1 MPVGGSVQEPDPR
14 TVEAARRGDIA
25 AFEEIVRAFQADVW
39 RFVFHLA
46 RDESLADDVT
56 QDAFIKAFRN
66 IGRYRG
72 DSRFSTWLLA
82 IARNCAMDE
91 FRRSGRR
98 RKLEDEMERQPRP
111 SEHDQTRSY
120 DIREAL
126 KTLSLDVR
134 EPLVMIDLF
143 GLSYRDVSDLL
154 GVPVGTVKSRVH
166 RARLLLAEMFL
177 PESQGDAGEL

>member
-1 MPVGGSVQEPDPR
+1 MPAGGSVQEPDPR
-14 TVEAARRGDIA
+14 TVEAARRGDLA
-25 AFEEIVRAFQADVW
+25 AFEELVRASQADVW

-46 RDESLADDVT
+46 RDESVADDVT

-66 IGRYRG
+66 IKRYRG
-72 DSRFSTWLLA
+72 DSRFSTWLFS

-98 RKLEDEMERQPRP
+98 RKLEAEIEHQPHV
-111 SEHDQTRSY
+111 SEFDQTRGY

-126 KTLSLDVR
+126 KALSLDVR

-143 GLSYRDVSDLL
+143 GLTYRDVSDVL

-166 RARLLLAEMFL
+166 RARMLLAGMFA
-177 PESQGDAGEL
+177 EDQREDTGEF